1 MDYKQLLKILTEWS
15 IKNKEYSLT
24 LFIYSNFNI
33 GIPVKFLY
41 FLPDKDYFT
50 LSSFL
55 NNNDVKQHKD
65 NYLNELISLFKKS
78 KYQKLDAWN
87 LYGYSKKIE
96 N

>member
-1 MDYKQLLKILTEWS
+1 MDYKTILKILTEWS

-24 LFIYSNFNI
+24 LFIYSNFKI

-41 FLPDKDYFT
+41 LLPDKDYFT

-55 NNNDVKQHKD
+55 NENDVKQHKD
-65 NYLNELISLFKKS
+65 EYLDELIYLFKKS
-78 KYQKLDAWN
+78 KYQKLESWN
-87 LYGYSKKIE
+87 QYGYLKK